1 MEPEIGS
8 TPSSVALVKGRPVS
22 TNAAAVVMVVDD
34 EPRVGQLFEKV
45 LSEEGYRV
53 VTATSGQRAL
63 ALAAEVRP
71 DLILLDIVMPGLDGV
86 AILRELRRRGHEG
99 TVIVLTAQGTLQ
111 TAREA
116 MTLGAYEYITKPFN
130 LDFLKS
136 ILREGLQGCP
146 AERRGNAC
154 AH

>member
-1 MEPEIGS
+1 MELDR
-8 TPSSVALVKGRPVS
+8 ALRCKRRRLGGKVMSNDPQA
-22 TNAAAVVMVVDD
+22 TVMVVDD
-34 EPRVGQLFEKV
+34 EPRVGRLFERI

-53 VTATSGQRAL
+53 MTATSGQRAL
-63 ALAAEVRP
+63 RLAEEAHP
-71 DLILLDIVMPGLDGV
+71 DVILLDIVMPGLDGL
-86 AILRELRRRGHEG
+86 ATLRALREQGHRG

-116 MTLGAYEYITKPFN
+116 MTLDAYDYITKPFS

-136 ILREGLQGCP
+136 VLRQGIEQKS
-146 AERRGNAC
+146 AAC